1 MGHAVDLPEASVVL
15 DERRGFLL
23 VSISGQLSTV
33 TDVERFLGI
42 LRDGM
47 SRFGLDKVLL
57 DLRDCGVPLPD
68 DACQRAWHAIHERS
82 YNALACALPASVDM
96 MVTRINMTALSS
108 NLPFRAFGSI
118 TDAHRWLDTRL
129 SGVQRR
135 MSSTS
140 TVPPAVGRSN
150 TLRMSTVSPAEVAA
164 YQQQQQ
170 ASSSP
175 PPAQSSV
182 PPRTP
187 PHGRPKAHLD
197 PHEGQGWVAP
207 AVGRRRGSDP

>member
-1 MGHAVDLPEASVVL
+1 
-15 DERRGFLL
+15 
-23 VSISGQLSTV
+23 
-33 TDVERFLGI
+33 
-42 LRDGM
+42 M